1 MDKYSNELMKL
12 ISTINFCRYITIF
25 FPFSMQLFPDTFPG
39 EDPKDCPRDISKAKA
54 VKIGCKN
61 AQYPDM
67 YNHYREVKFVQIKHH
82 WYWKLHMI
90 FNGISCLAD
99 KESNVLLLEED
110 YYVLPDAL
118 HVMDLMVSIATNDC
132 PSCKAISLGNYE
144 SSTDYLSQSS
154 NAIVRQWVS
163 SKNNLGMVVTRNFY
177 ENIAKCNDN
186 FCEYDDYNWDWTL
199 QAVSPQC
206 LDGPLVT
213 LSLEAS
219 RVLHIGT
226 CNGVHIK
233 GGSKNCNAKQL
244 AESALK
250 RVDESSLFPSEIKIT
265 SKSLSSVRKPII
277 NGGWGDVRDHRLCKS
292 YLSYSK
298 MFLKNVLT

>member
-206 LDGPLVT
+206 LDGPLVGV
-213 LSLEAS
+213 SLEAS